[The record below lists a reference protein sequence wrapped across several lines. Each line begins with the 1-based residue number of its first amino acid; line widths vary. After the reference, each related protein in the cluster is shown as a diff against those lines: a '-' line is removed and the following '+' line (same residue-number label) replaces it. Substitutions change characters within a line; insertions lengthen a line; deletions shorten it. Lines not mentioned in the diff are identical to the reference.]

1 MRANEANEIMM
12 KRKENVAGGSLL
24 VSGRRGVAYN
34 RCIFFSQ
41 VDGPITRGGGEGGA
55 YKQNFYSILLIKSF

>member
-41 VDGPITRGGGEGGA
+41 VDGPITRGGGEGGGPISRIFTV
-55 YKQNFYSILLIKSF
+55 YC